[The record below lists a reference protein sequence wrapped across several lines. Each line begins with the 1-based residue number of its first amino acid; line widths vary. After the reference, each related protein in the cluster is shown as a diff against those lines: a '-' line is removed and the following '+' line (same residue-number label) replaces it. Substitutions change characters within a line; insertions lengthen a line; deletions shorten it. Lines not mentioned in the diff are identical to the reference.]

1 MTRNF
6 LATMRWGIDHLLHDT
21 EHSAVGRRAYILG
34 GLGLLL
40 VCTCMGYVS
49 VLYGTWVDEKLLRIV
64 LLPAALFVGF
74 LFILDKKA
82 LFILIIMVRI
92 PIDSIVE
99 ATRFGSM
106 SAGAAMNG
114 LVILIAFL
122 MFIEQP
128 RTVSKTVIPMWAP
141 LVVVMLLATLR
152 SPEVAQ
158 ATRTVMAYLTNVA
171 IFMIPFYLKQC
182 QKDMRFSIYIVL
194 LSSLVPAFYAF
205 VDYAQGGYGGMY
217 GDRVSSTLPHP
228 NIFAFYLV
236 IVISM
241 AFYLL
246 KSPLTKMSATRR
258 WVLAAYI
265 CVLIVDLGLTKTRSA
280 WAACYVMFLIYGLVF
295 ERKFLIYI
303 AIASALALLVPSIQD
318 RLLDLNTANLYWTYG
333 VPQNSYEWRKLIW
346 EEAWDWMKPGALP
359 FGYGLGSFAY
369 YSLEFFSLANRT
381 RWGAHNVYV
390 QWLFEA
396 GVVGLVCAAW
406 LYYRLLALLKK
417 GLKHDKLAT
426 VIMITVVVEYL
437 VIAYSDNMLDYLAF
451 NWYFWFVLGT
461 ACSIIVTRE
470 AHEEKNTSESGSAL
484 RHSNMGSGN

>member
-1 MTRNF
+1 MSRTF
-6 LATMRWGIDHLLHDT
+6 LSTMRLDFDHLIHDT
-21 EHSAVGRRAYILG
+21 EHSAVRRRAYLLG

-40 VCTCMGYVS
+40 VCVGMGYAS
-49 VLYGTWVDEKLLRIV
+49 VLYGTWVDEKWLRIV

-74 LFILDKKA
+74 LFILDKRA
-82 LFILIIMVRI
+82 LFILIITVRI
-92 PIDSIVE
+92 PIDSVVE

-122 MFIEQP
+122 MFIERP
-128 RTVSKTVIPMWAP
+128 RSVSKIVIPMWAP
-141 LVVVMLLATLR
+141 LVAVMLLATLR

-158 ATRTVMAYLTNVA
+158 ATRTVLAYLTNVA

-182 QKDMRFSIYIVL
+182 QKDRRFSIYVVL

-246 KSPLTKMSATRR
+246 KSPLTKMSAARR
-258 WVLAAYI
+258 WILAAYI

-280 WAACYVMFLIYGLVF
+280 WAACFVMFLVYGLMF
-295 ERKFLIYI
+295 ERKFLIYM
-303 AIASALALLVPSIQD
+303 AIAGALALFVPSIQD

-346 EEAWDWMKPGALP
+346 EESWAWMKPGALP

-369 YSLEFFSLANRT
+369 YSLEFFSLANRN

-406 LYYRLLALLKK
+406 LYYRLLSLLKK
-417 GLKHDKLAT
+417 GLKHDKLAA

-461 ACSIIVTRE
+461 ACSIIVAQEGRE
-470 AHEEKNTSESGSAL
+470 GKSTSDSMPAL
-484 RHSNMGSGN
+484 QPSNARVGI